1 MVLIATMTLNDWMVA
16 NRKSRDDVARLIG
29 VSVVSVGRYL
39 TGERIP
45 KTKILMKIKHI
56 TGNQVT
62 ADSFLSSTK
71 MGKKMA
77 A

>member
-1 MVLIATMTLNDWMVA
+1 MTLNDWMVA
-16 NRKSRDDVARLIG
+16 NRKSREDVAGLLG

-45 KTKILMKIKHI
+45 KPKVLMKIKHM
-56 TGNQVT
+56 TDDTVT
-62 ADSFLSSTK
+62 ADSFLAGSKLGK
-71 MGKKMA
+71 MMA